1 LEETMT
7 TKAANTSE
15 EGAVFGSA
23 EAAKSWQSRKAARD
37 TVNAKA
43 NETMLSMANL
53 RTGHRVLDV
62 AAGTGEQTLR
72 IAQRVGP
79 TGYILATDISTSM
92 LNLAAEAIRDAGLT
106 NVETRV
112 MDAANIELEADSFDA
127 VMCRQG
133 LMFFPEPVKALS
145 GMRRV
150 VKPGSRVV
158 ALVWSS
164 AEKNPYH
171 GLPLAIVRRIGNM
184 PPPGAGQPGMFALG
198 EPSILEGGF
207 RAAGFLNI
215 VIQAVPLLRRFA
227 SAAEA
232 IKIMQTPL
240 LQRVTAKLSET
251 EREKAQAEAERE
263 FGRFQGPNGTELPGE
278 VLIAAGTK

>member
-1 LEETMT
+1 
-7 TKAANTSE
+7 
-15 EGAVFGSA
+15 
-23 EAAKSWQSRKAARD
+23 
-37 TVNAKA
+37 
-43 NETMLSMANL
+43 
-53 RTGHRVLDV
+53 
-62 AAGTGEQTLR
+62 
-72 IAQRVGP
+72 
-79 TGYILATDISTSM
+79 M

-251 EREKAQAEAERE
+251 PREKRLRRKSSESLAGSKGQMGLSFQAKSSL
-263 FGRFQGPNGTELPGE
+263 QPGPNRVEIHGSASIIIVVTPAVRSTENPNDALNG
-278 VLIAAGTK
+278 